1 MSVESQPE
9 HVHQLDNV
17 GKLKLNHSTSLVDTP
32 CVFYMLFLFDLLFSP
47 TASKP
52 VLDYL
57 KQKIDLESSKW
68 QETFLV

>member
-1 MSVESQPE
+1 MSVESQPA

-17 GKLKLNHSTSLVDTP
+17 GKLKLNHSISLADTP
-32 CVFYMLFLFDLLFSP
+32 RVFYMLFLFDLLFSP
-47 TASKP
+47 TASQP